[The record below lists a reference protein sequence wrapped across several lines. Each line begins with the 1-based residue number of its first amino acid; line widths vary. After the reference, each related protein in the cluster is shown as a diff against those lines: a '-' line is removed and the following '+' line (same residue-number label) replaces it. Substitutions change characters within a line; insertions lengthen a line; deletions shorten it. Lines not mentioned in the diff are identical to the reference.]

1 MEIDNAYSPL
11 GILYIHQ
18 FQYSGG
24 SDGLNLPTTV
34 STNYDLNCCPRYKVK
49 ICGLQFKVFEIK
61 VLQGIFVAEK
71 QYWKKLY
78 NNYLNDF
85 YCSSH
90 CDQMKDDET

>member
-34 STNYDLNCCPRYKVK
+34 SEKHDSISCPPER
-49 ICGLQFKVFEIK
+49 EIT
-61 VLQGIFVAEK
+61 I
-71 QYWKKLY
+71 YY
-78 NNYLNDF
+78 F
-85 YCSSH
+85 Y
-90 CDQMKDDET
+90 M

>member
-34 STNYDLNCCPRYKVK
+34 STNYDLNCCPPKYKVQ
-49 ICGLQFKVFEIK
+49 IYGLRFKVFEIE
-61 VLQGIFVAEK
+61 VLEK
-71 QYWKKLY
+71 IIY
-78 NNYLNDF
+78 
-85 YCSSH
+85 
-90 CDQMKDDET
+90 